1 MEDGLPSREKVVMKK
16 QFIVPLA
23 RLAMVFMALV
33 QPAKAQDYSKIRIVR
48 LSFVEGNVQYQRPG
62 QDWQDAKLNL
72 PIQEGFAL
80 RTADGYAEVEFEDAL
95 TLRLATNATVE
106 FAGLALQ
113 NGGRITKLTIPQG
126 TALISAK

>member
-48 LSFVEGNVQYQRPG
+48 LSFVEGAVQYQRPG
-62 QDWQDAKLNL
+62 EDWQDATTNL

-80 RTADGYAEVEFEDAL
+80 RTTDGYAEVECENSLAM
-95 TLRLATNATVE
+95 RLGTNSTMEFTV
-106 FAGLALQ
+106 LAL
-113 NGGRITKLTIPQG
+113 L
-126 TALISAK
+126 